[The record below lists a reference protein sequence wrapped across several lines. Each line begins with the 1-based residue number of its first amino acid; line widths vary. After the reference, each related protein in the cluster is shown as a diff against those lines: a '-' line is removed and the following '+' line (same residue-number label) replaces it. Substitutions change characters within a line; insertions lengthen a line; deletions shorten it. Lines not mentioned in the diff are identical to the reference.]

1 MNLLQE
7 NQQTLEKIERESR
20 EKINAKRA
28 KLIELDSNIK
38 LLEDSQK
45 GR

>member
-20 EKINAKRA
+20 EIIKKKREKI
-28 KLIELDSNIK
+28 IELDFNIK
-38 LLEDSQK
+38 LLQDS
-45 GR
+45 